1 MDIAELLAFS
11 VKNKASDLH
20 LSAGLPPMIRV
31 DGDVRRINIPALDH
45 KQVHALVYDIMSDK
59 QRRDYEEFLECDF
72 SFEIPGLARFRALN
86 AGWSTAR
93 GLKLCPACT
102 AAHNAAVGRRS
113 L

>member
-1 MDIAELLAFS
+1 MS
-11 VKNKASDLH
+11 TTHH
-20 LSAGLPPMIRV
+20 LTCGSCAALGPAA
-31 DGDVRRINIPALDH
+31 DG
-45 KQVHALVYDIMSDK
+45 
-59 QRRDYEEFLECDF
+59 
-72 SFEIPGLARFRALN
+72 PGLARFRALN